1 MPRIPFHQLP
11 DEARLWVFPANRRLG
26 ASEEEALLAQ
36 VDEFLSGWA
45 AHGDPLEAGMD
56 WREGQFL
63 LVAVDEGTVHPSG
76 CSIDAL
82 VNRLKELGRQEDL
95 TLVDH
100 SPVWYRAEDGIRCL
114 TRPEFKS
121 LAEEREVDVSTP
133 VFDTSITRMA
143 QLRQGEWERPA
154 GASWHRRAFF
164 SS

>member
-26 ASEEEALLAQ
+26 ASEEEALLDQ
-36 VDEFLSGWA
+36 VEEFLSSWA

-56 WREGQFL
+56 WREGRFL
-63 LVAVDEGTVHPSG
+63 LVAVDEGAAHPSG

-82 VNRLKELGRQEDL
+82 VNRLKELGGQDDL

-114 TRPEFKS
+114 SRPEFKR
-121 LAEEREVDVSTP
+121 LVEEGRVDHSTP

-154 GASWHRRAFF
+154 GTSWHRRAFF
-164 SS
+164 L